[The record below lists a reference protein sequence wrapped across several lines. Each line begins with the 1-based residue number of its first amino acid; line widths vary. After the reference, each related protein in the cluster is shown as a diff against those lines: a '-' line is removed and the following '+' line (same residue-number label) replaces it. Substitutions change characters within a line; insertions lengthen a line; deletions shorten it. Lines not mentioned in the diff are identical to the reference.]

1 LHRSIII
8 SGTCDTGGHAVG
20 SGTWIHKLRVQYRYL
35 SGHTGGGHLPPFDVP
50 PINHGNQHS
59 TSSSEADLA
68 VIGALPASLPA
79 SPVPSRGIQTAAA
92 SASPPPRRMHSMVL
106 GADLKNRKY
115 LSNRK
120 NIGDQKYAEEVCL
133 ASELIKLKNLV
144 LLVAANKI

>member
-1 LHRSIII
+1 
-8 SGTCDTGGHAVG
+8 
-20 SGTWIHKLRVQYRYL
+20 
-35 SGHTGGGHLPPFDVP
+35 
-50 PINHGNQHS
+50 
-59 TSSSEADLA
+59 
-68 VIGALPASLPA
+68 
-79 SPVPSRGIQTAAA
+79 
-92 SASPPPRRMHSMVL
+92 MVL